1 MSVGVRR
8 GVSVGVGVGVGVLRV
23 DMGVGVN
30 ESAHL
35 CPRTSWISQSRRSV
49 GSMLSSHNK
58 DASLTRLPTI
68 GPVGDGPSLDL
79 S

>member
-1 MSVGVRR
+1 MSKHGGRRRLGLSTRVGM
-8 GVSVGVGVGVGVLRV
+8 
-23 DMGVGVN
+23 DVGVN

-49 GSMLSSHNK
+49 GSMLSSHK